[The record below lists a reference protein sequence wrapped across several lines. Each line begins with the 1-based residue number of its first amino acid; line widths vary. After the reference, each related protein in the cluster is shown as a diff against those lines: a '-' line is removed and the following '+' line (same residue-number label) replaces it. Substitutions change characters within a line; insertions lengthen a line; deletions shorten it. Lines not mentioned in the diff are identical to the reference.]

1 MALDYSKH
9 SDVLQL
15 LSDAQTADEDIRE
28 NAREC
33 NTALNKRDG
42 QWEPHIIEVMSG
54 RPRYTFD
61 KLNPIVDSICGQISK
76 NDYDIMVKPAGGG
89 ANSKVAETFDG
100 LIRNI
105 ENISDATRIYKM
117 AARKMVGCGIGGWRI
132 IQAYAD
138 TDSFDQDLK
147 IVPLSNFEDR
157 VWFGPHELPTAE
169 DAPYCWV
176 MTPLSPEDYKAQF
189 PDGSGASLN
198 QSYFSAWWIQSEH
211 IVVAEFYCKK
221 PVTKELVKMSNGAV
235 YEVNEDYEA
244 VKDELKEQ
252 GITEVGRRK
261 RKTHKITVRKMD
273 GSGWLGPEKDTVF
286 NLLPVCR
293 AVANF
298 QVTENKPIWW
308 GAVDKLLDQQRVYN
322 YARSRQ
328 IEEGALAPR
337 QKIFMTKEQARGHDN
352 QLRRLNTSPD
362 PVQFYNHV
370 DGTPPPYPSQPPSAN
385 PNLEV
390 VAGAASE
397 DINASAGQ
405 FGANLGDN
413 PGLQSGEAIGMQ
425 IDKGDDSNLK
435 YVEALS
441 EAIRYTAR
449 VLIGAI
455 PRVYEPGRQARLV
468 NQDGTFEEATIGE
481 EVYDYQTGRM
491 VVMNDLTQGVYDVVV
506 EATKSFKSR
515 QEQTSRAL
523 LEIGAIDPS
532 VIELGGDV
540 LLRNIPAPGME
551 DVANR
556 KRAQLMQAGVIPFE
570 QMTDDEKAQ
579 AQAAAEQAKNSPP
592 PPAQLLAEAEI
603 QNAQARAAEVQSK
616 TMERAVN
623 ARMKQQELA
632 MKLQDQEVS
641 QELAAYKAQME
652 FNQQIAE
659 NMKTMAETLNAI
671 REAIGADAVVSQ
683 QGVEAYQNQAGALE
697 DATNA
702 AAGYISGNIPQ
713 N

>member
-1 MALDYSKH
+1 MAVDYGNH
-9 SDVLQL
+9 GDVLTL
-15 LSDAQTADEDIRE
+15 LASAQSEDEDIRS

-42 QWEPHIIEVMSG
+42 QWEPHIVNVMVG

-61 KLNPIVDSICGQISK
+61 KLNPIVDAICGQISK
-76 NDYDIMVKPAGGG
+76 NDYDIMIKPAGGG
-89 ANSKVAETFDG
+89 ANDQVALTYDG
-100 LIRNI
+100 IIRNI

-117 AARKMVGCGIGGWRI
+117 AARKMVTCGIGGWRI

-147 IVPLSNFEDR
+147 IAPLSNFEDR

-176 MTPLSPEDYKAQF
+176 LTALSKEDYDAQF
-189 PDGSGASLN
+189 PEGSRSSLP
-198 QSYFSAWWIQSEH
+198 QQYCGEWWQQEEKI
-211 IVVAEFYCKK
+211 IVGEFYCKK
-221 PVTKELVKMSNGAV
+221 PVTRELVKMSDGSV
-235 YEVNEDYEA
+235 YTVDESFQSV
-244 VKDELKEQ
+244 VDELAEQ
-252 GITEVGRRK
+252 GITEVARRK

-273 GSGWLGPEKDTVF
+273 GGGWLSKEKDTVF

-298 QVTENKPIWW
+298 QVTENKAIWW
-308 GAVDKLLDQQRVYN
+308 GAIDKLLDQQRVYN

-337 QKIFMTKEQARGHDN
+337 EKFFMTKEQAKGHDN
-352 QLRRLNTSPD
+352 QLRRMNTSPD

-370 DGTPPPYPSQPPSAN
+370 DGTPPPYKSPPPSVN
-385 PNLEV
+385 PSLEV
-390 VAGAASE
+390 VAAAASE
-397 DINASAGQ
+397 DINASAGL
-405 FGANLGDN
+405 FSANLGDN

-468 NQDGTFEEATIGE
+468 NQDGTYEQAIIGE
-481 EVYDYQTGRM
+481 EVIDRQTLKP
-491 VVMNDLTQGVYDVVV
+491 VVLNDLTQGVYDVVV
-506 EATKSFKSR
+506 EATKSFKTR

-523 LEIGAIDPS
+523 MEIGAIDPS

-540 LLRNIPAPGME
+540 LLRNIPAPGMD
-551 DVANR
+551 DVAAR
-556 KRAQLMQAGVIPFE
+556 KRAQLINAGMIPMD
-570 QMTDDEKAQ
+570 QMTDEEREAEAIKQQQAANQPPDPATLIAQ
-579 AQAAAEQAKNSPP
+579 A
-592 PPAQLLAEAEI
+592 EI
-603 QNAQARAAEVQSK
+603 ENAQARAAEVQSK
-616 TMERAVN
+616 TMERAIN
-623 ARMKQQELA
+623 AKLKQQEMLMKQQD
-632 MKLQDQEVS
+632 MEVN
-641 QELAAYKAQME
+641 QELAAYRAQME
-652 FNQQIAE
+652 FNQQIAD
-659 NMKTMAETLNAI
+659 NLKTMAETLNAI
-671 REAIGADAVVSQ
+671 KQAMGADVVVSQ
-683 QGVEAYQNQAGALE
+683 DAAGAYQKTAGMLE
-697 DATNA
+697 DATSA
-702 AAGYISGNIPQ
+702 ASGYVGENIP